1 VCDPLLGVPRWSD
14 IDFNAGAQSERLTGA
29 EAGED
34 CATTGKAAMSIPDD
48 IDKYSTTWHAA
59 GMHHVSV
66 ASNDVRIPDPE
77 PGQAVLVTRY
87 GADNVRA
94 VIVHPEDF
102 AWLEAIVDSYR
113 ARSRPLEVELTAE
126 DLEAHA
132 ATDRDDEPWD
142 ELDDALD
149 AEPAAV

>member
-1 VCDPLLGVPRWSD
+1 VHR
-14 IDFNAGAQSERLTGA
+14 
-29 EAGED
+29 
-34 CATTGKAAMSIPDD
+34 
-48 IDKYSTTWHAA
+48 
-59 GMHHVSV
+59 VSV
-66 ASNDVRIPDPE
+66 SSNDVRIPDPE

-102 AWLEAIVDSYR
+102 AWLEAIVDAYR
-113 ARSRPLEVELTAE
+113 ARSRPLELELTAD

-132 ATDRDDEPWD
+132 ATDRDDEPWE
-142 ELDDALD
+142 ELDGPLD

>member
-1 VCDPLLGVPRWSD
+1 MR
-14 IDFNAGAQSERLTGA
+14 
-29 EAGED
+29 
-34 CATTGKAAMSIPDD
+34 
-48 IDKYSTTWHAA
+48 
-59 GMHHVSV
+59 HVTVS
-66 ASNDVRIPDPE
+66 SNDVRLPDPE

-113 ARSRPLEVELTAE
+113 ARQRPLELELTAD

-132 ATDRDDEPWD
+132 ATDRDDDPWP
-142 ELDDALD
+142 ELGDALD
-149 AEPAAV
+149 TERATA